1 MLFWLILAFHA
12 SLHFVFAPSGPK
24 RKHQS
29 LVSALVCQVTEHCE
43 FDRAEVGFNSFLP
56 GPRLQGV
63 LRLRSPFLRDLQRH
77 DVLQS
82 GEVLCGSQVIAL
94 PFPVFGQ
101 LDQLEQ
107 PFPFHS
113 HSISFPWHPM
123 AFRCTSH
130 ALPFSI
136 IFPYCPGFLLEGP
149 HGSAGP
155 IAHHC
160 LTSLEIQQTL
170 LAFWFHVFMPCLR
183 E

>member
-1 MLFWLILAFHA
+1 M
-12 SLHFVFAPSGPK
+12 
-24 RKHQS
+24 
-29 LVSALVCQVTEHCE
+29 SALVCQVTEHCE

-101 LDQLEQ
+101 LEQ

-130 ALPFSI
+130 ALPMRFH
-136 IFPYCPGFLLEGP
+136 FPSSSRIALGSYWKGLMGAPVPRKRSRELVPGFGRLL
-149 HGSAGP
+149 
-155 IAHHC
+155 
-160 LTSLEIQQTL
+160 L
-170 LAFWFHVFMPCLR
+170 LFFFLGGVADYYYFFFFSGVGGALWLFFFLFHSCPFR
-183 E
+183 DRH